1 MSDLTNFSEGASILQ
16 QVDVS
21 DIFTNLAMGIAE
33 AQQKLDDNSIAQAIK
48 LAETNIDGES
58 LLSLGFAPV
67 FYAFQYAD
75 ISASISLR
83 MGLKEALEFGFGI
96 DVQLSNQKGYTTA
109 NRTFL
114 SSNSYSETSE
124 EYKSVRQ
131 LNFRA
136 KEKKA
141 IKINN
146 KFVSQSEF
154 LDSKSRLEDFKQTIQ
169 NEASVDQVY
178 EEIQSKTITDNNS
191 VGVDVW
197 MDGGF
202 VRIEEALHFNK
213 LGVGILKIKDYS
225 VDQTIDIDG
234 PLGSTNTFDLTTD
247 LKNSLDAAVL
257 VPGVI
262 PTPVA
267 GKLYGLSK
275 TGTLYTHDGTN
286 WIPISSKFY
295 FAYNSDKITYNENLK
310 LPAET
315 SVLDYNTPYEA
326 PATAV
331 DNQNYPEHKLIH
343 KVLRLIQ
350 SHDSSV
356 SITITGMTDPKGG
369 NNPNNKSLARRRA
382 EKLCNHIF
390 GSSAPVNVTIGAV
403 TNTAGSSDLLKRH
416 ATIELNADYM
426 IFVEGNVKK
435 EASPIKT
442 STGQNKFIYADNA
455 PSTTSTFTT
464 LNAQYGTIA
473 LSASAT
479 NFSSIVSSAESQL
492 LNHKHETTSEGFHY
506 SLDDE
511 AIVKLHLLSNASEEI
526 SIEENSESETEGS
539 ENQSSY
545 LWAKTKKESAAES
558 ESSSNSTQSKSFAF
572 GANVD
577 FRMSRQFEMSMEG
590 NSAMSARLVSL
601 PAPENF
607 LNYLNTKYGSQTT
620 EE

>member
-146 KFVSQSEF
+146 KFVSQS
-154 LDSKSRLEDFKQTIQ
+154 DSLQAKSRLENFKHKIKT
-169 NEASVDQVY
+169 EASVDQVY
-178 EEIQSKTITDNNS
+178 EEIQSRTLTENKS

-202 VRIEEALHFNK
+202 LRVEEGLHFSK
-213 LGVGILKIKDYS
+213 DGVGVLKIGSYHDDYE
-225 VDQTIDIDG
+225 DID
-234 PLGSTNTFDLTTD
+234 LNGSTPSGGDFL
-247 LKNSLDAAVL
+247 LDADL
-257 VPGVI
+257 L
-262 PTPVA
+262 TSLPVA
-267 GKLYGLSK
+267 RTANGGTVYGLSK
-275 TGTLYTHDGTN
+275 TGVLYQYDGSVFK
-286 WIPISSKFY
+286 PISSKFY
-295 FAYNSDKITYNENLK
+295 FAYNSDEITYNKDLK

-315 SVLDYNTPYEA
+315 SVLDYNAPYEA
-326 PATAV
+326 PTTAV

-350 SHDSSV
+350 SHDSDV

-369 NNPNNKSLARRRA
+369 NNPSNRSLAKRRA

-403 TNTAGSSDLLKRH
+403 TNSAGASNLLQRH
-416 ATIELNADYM
+416 ASIELNSDYI
-426 IFVEGNVKK
+426 IFIDGAVKK
-435 EASPIKT
+435 EATPVKT
-442 STGQNKFIYADNA
+442 STGPNKFVYADDKGVSAN
-455 PSTTSTFTT
+455 STFTV
-464 LNAQYGTIA
+464 LDVMYGSTHLGASSTTFSTIWDSVQQV
-473 LSASAT
+473 LETHS
-479 NFSSIVSSAESQL
+479 
-492 LNHKHETTSEGFHY
+492 HEATSETLHY

>member
-1 MSDLTNFSEGASILQ
+1 MSDLTKFSEGASILQ

-96 DVQLSNQKGYTTA
+96 DVQLSNQKGYSA
-109 NRTFL
+109 SNRDFL

-154 LDSKSRLEDFKQTIQ
+154 LDSKSRLEDFKHKIKT
-169 NEASVDQVY
+169 EASVDQVY
-178 EEIQSKTITDNNS
+178 EEIQSRKLTENNS
-191 VGVDVW
+191 LGVDVW

-202 VRIEEALHFNK
+202 VRIEKGLHFGTN
-213 LGVGILKIKDYS
+213 GVGILKIKDFYTATS
-225 VDQTIDIDG
+225 IDVDGGTPNGFALATAFSSTFLEDAVT
-234 PLGSTNTFDLTTD
+234 GSGGATVYAIT
-247 LKNSLDAAVL
+247 
-257 VPGVI
+257 
-262 PTPVA
+262 
-267 GKLYGLSK
+267 K
-275 TGTLYTHDGTN
+275 TGNLYAKYGSN
-286 WIPISSKFY
+286 WVEVSSNLY
-295 FAYNSDKITYNENLK
+295 FGYNSDEITYGKNLK
-310 LPAET
+310 DGPNDSADLLYTYPGPIVA
-315 SVLDYNTPYEA
+315 NP
-326 PATAV
+326 
-331 DNQNYPEHKLIH
+331 NQNHDQHPLIH
-343 KVLRLIQ
+343 RVLRLIQ
-350 SHDSSV
+350 SHDSDA

-369 NNPNNKSLARRRA
+369 NNPKNRSLAKRRA
-382 EKLCNHIF
+382 EKLCGHIF
-390 GSSAPVNVTIGAV
+390 GSSAPVNVGIGAV
-403 TNTAGSSDLLKRH
+403 TNAAGASDLLLRQ

-426 IFVEGNVKK
+426 IFIDGNTTKDAAP
-435 EASPIKT
+435 EKT
-442 STGQNKFIYADNA
+442 SSGPNKFIYADDKGIS
-455 PSTTSTFTT
+455 PTSTFIT
-464 LNAQYGTIA
+464 LDVQYGDISLVSTNASFSTILSEAQA
-473 LSASAT
+473 LMSNHSHEET
-479 NFSSIVSSAESQL
+479 AEEL
-492 LNHKHETTSEGFHY
+492 HY
-506 SLDDE
+506 SLDNE
-511 AIVKLHLLSNASEEI
+511 AIVKLHLLSNAAEEI
-526 SIEENSESETEGS
+526 SIEENSESGSEGS

-545 LWAKTKKESAAES
+545 LWAKTKKESAASS

>member
-1 MSDLTNFSEGASILQ
+1 MSDLTKFSEGASILQ

-96 DVQLSNQKGYTTA
+96 DVQLSNQKGYSA
-109 NRTFL
+109 SNRDFL

-154 LDSKSRLEDFKQTIQ
+154 LDSKSRLEDFKHKIKT
-169 NEASVDQVY
+169 EASVDQVY
-178 EEIQSKTITDNNS
+178 EEIQSRSLTENNS
-191 VGVDVW
+191 KGVDVW
-197 MDGGF
+197 MDRGF
-202 VRIEEALHFNK
+202 VRIEPSIHFGT
-213 LGVGILKIKDYS
+213 LGVGVFKIKDFYTTTQID
-225 VDQTIDIDG
+225 VDGSASSLI
-234 PLGSTNTFDLTTD
+234 PLGSFTSGFLDSAVTGSGGSIVYALTKDGDLFANYASTWVQ
-247 LKNSLDAAVL
+247 L
-257 VPGVI
+257 
-262 PTPVA
+262 
-267 GKLYGLSK
+267 
-275 TGTLYTHDGTN
+275 
-286 WIPISSKFY
+286 SSKLF
-295 FAYNSDKITYNENLK
+295 FGFNSDQITYGKNLK
-310 LPAET
+310 DGPNDSADLSYTYPSPIVAN
-315 SVLDYNTPYEA
+315 L
-326 PATAV
+326 
-331 DNQNYPEHKLIH
+331 NQNHNQHPLIH

-350 SHDSSV
+350 SHDSDA

-369 NNPNNKSLARRRA
+369 NNPSNKSLARRRA
-382 EKLCNHIF
+382 ENLCNHIF
-390 GSSAPVNVTIGAV
+390 GSSAPVNVAIGAV
-403 TNTAGSSDLLKRH
+403 TNTAGSSDLLLRQ
-416 ATIELNADYM
+416 ATIKLNADYL
-426 IFVEGNVKK
+426 IFIDGNTTK
-435 EASPIKT
+435 EAKPDKT
-442 STGQNKFIYADNA
+442 DSGPNKFIYADDKGTS
-455 PSTTSTFTT
+455 PTSTFIT
-464 LNAQYGTIA
+464 LDVQYGDISLVSTN
-473 LSASAT
+473 AS
-479 NFSSIVSSAESQL
+479 FSSILSAAQTSMS
-492 LNHKHETTSEGFHY
+492 NHSHEETVEELHY
-506 SLDDE
+506 SLDNE

-545 LWAKTKKESAAES
+545 LWAKTKKESAASS

>member
-58 LLSLGFAPV
+58 LLSLGFVPV

-96 DVQLSNQKGYTTA
+96 DVQLSNQKGYSA
-109 NRTFL
+109 SNREFL

-154 LDSKSRLEDFKQTIQ
+154 LNSKSRLEDFKHKIKT
-169 NEASVDQVY
+169 EASVDQVY
-178 EEIQSKTITDNNS
+178 EEIQSRKLTENES
-191 VGVDVW
+191 RGVDVW

-202 VRIEEALHFNK
+202 LRIEEALHFNK
-213 LGVGILKIKDYS
+213 LGVGVLKIKDFNTATS
-225 VDQTIDIDG
+225 IDVDG
-234 PLGSTNTFDLTTD
+234 GAANGFPLATSFSATFLDNAVTGSGGATVYAITKSGNLYAKYGSTWVEV
-247 LKNSLDAAVL
+247 SS
-257 VPGVI
+257 
-262 PTPVA
+262 
-267 GKLYGLSK
+267 KLYFG
-275 TGTLYTHDGTN
+275 
-286 WIPISSKFY
+286 
-295 FAYNSDKITYNENLK
+295 YNSDEITYGKNLK
-310 LPAET
+310 DGPNDLADLQYTYPSPIVA
-315 SVLDYNTPYEA
+315 NI
-326 PATAV
+326 
-331 DNQNYPEHKLIH
+331 NQNHDQHPLIH

-350 SHDSSV
+350 SHDSDA

-369 NNPNNKSLARRRA
+369 NNPTNRSLARRRA
-382 EKLCNHIF
+382 ENLRNHIF
-390 GSSAPVNVTIGAV
+390 GSSAPINVAIGAV
-403 TNTAGSSDLLKRH
+403 TNAAGSSDLLLRQ

-426 IFVEGNVKK
+426 IFIDGNTTKDAK
-435 EASPIKT
+435 PEKT
-442 STGQNKFIYADNA
+442 TSGPNKFIYADDKGTA
-455 PSTTSTFTT
+455 PASTFIT
-464 LNAQYGTIA
+464 LDVQYGDISLASSNASFSTI
-473 LSASAT
+473 LSEAQASMSNHSHEET
-479 NFSSIVSSAESQL
+479 AEEL
-492 LNHKHETTSEGFHY
+492 HY
-506 SLDDE
+506 SLDNE
-511 AIVKLHLLSNASEEI
+511 AIVKLHLLSNAAEEI
-526 SIEENSESETEGS
+526 SIEENSESGSEGS
-539 ENQSSY
+539 ENQSTY
-545 LWAKTKKESAAES
+545 LWAKTKKESAASS

>member
-75 ISASISLR
+75 ISASINLR
-83 MGLKEALEFGFGI
+83 MGLKEALEFGFGL

-146 KFVSQSEF
+146 KFISQSES
-154 LDSKSRLEDFKQTIQ
+154 LVSKSRLENFKHKIKT
-169 NEASVDQVY
+169 EASVDQVY
-178 EEIQSKTITDNNS
+178 EEIQSRTLTENKS

-202 VRIEEALHFNK
+202 LRVEEGLHFNK
-213 LGVGILKIKDYS
+213 LGVGVFKINS
-225 VDQTIDIDG
+225 FTTPTTIDVDG
-234 PLGSTNTFDLTTD
+234 EDGTNASFAMPVDFLD
-247 LKNSLDAAVL
+247 ASLDA
-257 VPGVI
+257 
-262 PTPVA
+262 TA
-267 GKLYGLSK
+267 GSAGSGTTLYALTKEGDLHAKFGSVWVKLSSKLYF
-275 TGTLYTHDGTN
+275 
-286 WIPISSKFY
+286 P
-295 FAYNSDKITYNENLK
+295 YNSDEITIGKNLNDGPNDASS
-310 LPAET
+310 LTFTYPNPIVDA
-315 SVLDYNTPYEA
+315 
-326 PATAV
+326 
-331 DNQNYPEHKLIH
+331 DNQNHNQHPLIH

-350 SHDSSV
+350 SHDSDV

-369 NNPNNKSLARRRA
+369 DNPKNKSLAKRRA

-390 GSSAPVNVTIGAV
+390 GSAAPVNVEIDTI
-403 TNTAGSSDLLKRH
+403 TNTAGASDLLKRH
-416 ATIELNADYM
+416 ATIKLNSDYL
-426 IFVEGNVKK
+426 IFIDGKVTQD
-435 EASPIKT
+435 ASPAKA
-442 STGQNKFIYADNA
+442 STGANKFVYADR
-455 PSTTSTFTT
+455 TTSTVTPTPESTFILLDVMYGSTT
-464 LNAQYGTIA
+464 LQ
-473 LSASAT
+473 ASAADFT
-479 NFSSIVSSAESQL
+479 EIWDSVQESL
-492 LNHKHETTSEGFHY
+492 ETHSHEAISTDLHY

-511 AIVKLHLLSNASEEI
+511 AIVKLHLLSNKSEEI
-526 SIEENSESETEGS
+526 SIAENSESESQGS

-545 LWAKTKKESAAES
+545 LWAKTKNESAAES
-558 ESSSNSTQSKSFAF
+558 ESSSNSNQSKSFAF
-572 GANVD
+572 GASVD

-590 NSAMSARLVSL
+590 NSAMSARLVAL
-601 PAPENF
+601 PAPDGFRAFLEN
-607 LNYLNTKYGSQTT
+607 KYGPST
-620 EE
+620 EG